1 MRYFVQGLRSDV
13 RETVLL
19 KQPQTFREAQEMAR
33 LACDVKTT
41 MYNFPQDSLSTQVT
55 NLTQTMNSLLLP
67 SVSKAKQGFPSEGK
81 QLMAMMEQ
89 NNAILAELSDSISQ
103 LRKPTSEPK
112 VRFASQNDTNQT
124 SVATLARPRD
134 KSDIQELK
142 ELRAI
147 EYLLIHK
154 NLCTKRAKLCRTQAS
169 TSIPVKLFRQRKAN
183 VLVRE
188 APCQT

>member
-1 MRYFVQGLRSDV
+1 MRYFVQGLKSDE
-13 RETVLL
+13 RETLLL
-19 KQPQTFREAQEMAR
+19 KQPQTFRDAQEMER
-33 LACDVKTT
+33 LACAVKKT
-41 MYNFPQDSLSTQVT
+41 MNNFRQDSLSTQVT
-55 NLTQTMNSLLLP
+55 NLTQTMNSSLLP
-67 SVSKAKQGFPSEGK
+67 SVSKAKQGILSDDK

-89 NNAILAELSDSISQ
+89 NNATLDEPSASITQ
-103 LRKPTSEPK
+103 LRKPASEPK